1 MSAPARPRIP
11 SPADLAHRNGTR
23 PGATTPPE
31 PAAVTHAPDTVTEP
45 APAPAPKSSPAVPA
59 SSVAGL
65 VAPGRLLPHEILR
78 RMFQHGL
85 RISRMRPEARLTA
98 LTLLGYANYR
108 TGLVNKHL
116 PDTKEL
122 AYATGLT
129 EGQVLVQI
137 EVLTQRGWLTHR
149 VLGRGPREG
158 LQVIQ
163 LCVPAHV
170 LQQLRDRQAADS

>member
-1 MSAPARPRIP
+1 MSAPARIP
-11 SPADLAHRNGTR
+11 SPADVARRTN
-23 PGATTPPE
+23 
-31 PAAVTHAPDTVTEP
+31 P
-45 APAPAPKSSPAVPA
+45 APATAPAITPAAAPSTPAPGPTAPPKPAPA
-59 SSVAGL
+59 QSAAGL
-65 VAPGRLLPHEILR
+65 VAPGQLLPHEVLR
-78 RMFQHGL
+78 RMIQQGM

-116 PDTKEL
+116 PDMQEL

-129 EGQVLVQI
+129 EGQVRVQV
-137 EVLTQRGWLTHR
+137 EVLTQRGWLTYR

-158 LQVIQ
+158 QQVIQ

-170 LQQLRDRQAADS
+170 LQQLRDRQPTDT